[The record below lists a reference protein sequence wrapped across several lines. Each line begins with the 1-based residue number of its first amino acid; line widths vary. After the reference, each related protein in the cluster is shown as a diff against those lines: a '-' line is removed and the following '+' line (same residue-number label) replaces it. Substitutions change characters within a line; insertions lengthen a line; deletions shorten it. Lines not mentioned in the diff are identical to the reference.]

1 MARLN
6 VYVPDE
12 LAARAR
18 DAGLNVSKLTQEA
31 IEEELQRSD
40 LLAWMERV
48 RADPPLEEISREE
61 HQRIMDE
68 VRDELGRRWDEV
80 DDARGD

>member
-18 DAGLNVSKLTQEA
+18 AAGLNVSKLTQDA
-31 IEEELQRSD
+31 IEQELQRS
-40 LLAWMERV
+40 AMQVWMERV
-48 RADPPLEEISREE
+48 RANPPMPEISREDA
-61 HQRIMDE
+61 QRIMDE
-68 VRDELGRRWDEV
+68 VRAELGTRWEES
-80 DDARGD
+80 GDGLGD

>member
-18 DAGLNVSKLTQEA
+18 DAGLNVSRLTQAALEA
-31 IEEELQRSD
+31 ELQMSELD
-40 LLAWMERV
+40 AWLDRV
-48 RADPPLEEISREE
+48 AADPPLAAVSHEDVLRAL
-61 HQRIMDE
+61 DE
-68 VRDELGRRWDEV
+68 ARNEFGTRWD
-80 DDARGD
+80 GDE

>member
-1 MARLN
+1 MSRLN

-18 DAGLNVSKLTQEA
+18 EAGLNVSKLTQEA
-31 IEEELQRSD
+31 IETELQRRD
-40 LLAWMERV
+40 LRAWMERV
-48 RADPPLEEISREE
+48 RTDPPLEEISREE

-68 VRDELGRRWDEV
+68 VRDELGMRWDEV

>member
-18 DAGLNVSKLTQEA
+18 EAGLNVSKLTQEA
-31 IEEELQRSD
+31 LEAELQKSELD
-40 LLAWMERV
+40 AWLDGV
-48 RADPPLEEISREE
+48 AAAPPLAGVSHEDVLRAL
-61 HQRIMDE
+61 DE
-68 VRDELGRRWDEV
+68 ARDEFGSAWD
-80 DDARGD
+80 DDE